1 MIAHP
6 AVTAPF
12 WVQRAR
18 VAALVLLVLTPLA
31 PFGIVYVPSV
41 LIVPGD
47 IAATARNILASE
59 SLFRLGIASTLLSH
73 LISDIFWPLVL
84 YQLLKPI
91 NRNMAALMVIF
102 SLVGLPISMVNEL
115 NNVAALLVLHG
126 AGSETPFAPDQLHA
140 LVSLFL
146 NLHDSGLKIA
156 SIFWGLWLFP
166 YGYLVFKSGFL
177 PRFIGALLMIGCF
190 GYLLPSSAEIIAPN
204 LEAAIGLFP
213 ALASTGELLLPL
225 WLLIVGVNVG
235 KWEKQA
241 LATA

>member
-1 MIAHP
+1 MIARTT
-6 AVTAPF
+6 ASAPF
-12 WVQRAR
+12 VVQYARA
-18 VAALVLLVLTPLA
+18 AALLLLVLTPLA

-41 LIVPGD
+41 LVVPGD

-59 SLFRLGIASTLLSH
+59 SLFRLGIASTILSH
-73 LISDIFWPLVL
+73 LISDIYWPLVL
-84 YQLLKPI
+84 YQLLKPVS
-91 NRNMAALMVIF
+91 RNMAGLMIIF
-102 SLVGLPISMVNEL
+102 SFLGLPISLVNEL
-115 NNVAALLVLHG
+115 NNVAVLAVLRG
-126 AGSETPFAPDQLHA
+126 VNSQPVFAPDQMNA

-190 GYLLPSSAEIIAPN
+190 GYLIPSFVVLIWPN
-204 LEAAIGLFP
+204 LEASIGLLP

-225 WLLIVGVNVG
+225 WLLIVGVNLG
-235 KWEKQA
+235 KWEQRA
-241 LATA
+241 LAPA